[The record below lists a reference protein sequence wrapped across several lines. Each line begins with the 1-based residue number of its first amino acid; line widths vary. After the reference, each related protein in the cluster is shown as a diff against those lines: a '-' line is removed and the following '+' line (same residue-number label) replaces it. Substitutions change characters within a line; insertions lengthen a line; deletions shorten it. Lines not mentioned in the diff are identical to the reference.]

1 MRIMESSSKIPHLVN
16 SENGVIAPEMG
27 PQKVKQQQPRKIS
40 LTDQGK
46 AAKLLRK
53 RLAFALAT
61 PDTKI
66 KSDSGTSAS
75 EASDHETV
83 AKDLKAGEE
92 RKSSIPRKISEEIPK
107 KSSQAKQL
115 LGAIGDRIKIRASET
130 NRKFAT
136 VSLSNGVENIG
147 VKDNLLVD
155 LQNQK
160 ETKQTSMFVSNKNDA
175 ISNNNTAGRLSR
187 EPASRD
193 VSLPTT
199 HERGTKNREPAFGSP
214 NGLHRLEIVEAEL
227 LKLRADSDKTL
238 EDFRGISRETER
250 VKMKLEELR
259 RERIDYGQAREVV

>member
-1 MRIMESSSKIPHLVN
+1 MESSGKIPRLVN
-16 SENGVIAPEMG
+16 SENGVIAPEME

-107 KSSQAKQL
+107 KSTQAKQL

-147 VKDNLLVD
+147 VKENLLVG

-160 ETKQTSMFVSNKNDA
+160 ETKQTSMFV
-175 ISNNNTAGRLSR
+175 SNNNTAGRLSR

-193 VSLPTT
+193 VSLRIPTT

-214 NGLHRLEIVEAEL
+214 NGLHRVEIVEAEL

>member
-1 MRIMESSSKIPHLVN
+1 MESSSKIPHLVN

-40 LTDQGK
+40 LADQGK

-66 KSDSGTSAS
+66 KSDSGTSAN

-107 KSSQAKQL
+107 KSTQAKQL

-147 VKDNLLVD
+147 VKENLLVG

-160 ETKQTSMFVSNKNDA
+160 ETKQTSMFV
-175 ISNNNTAGRLSR
+175 SNNNTAGRLSR